1 MLNSRYCISL
11 DLGIPPIHTYIFV
24 PIGICVHCCFSFPC
38 ITQSQQNA
46 SGVTFHTRS
55 DPARSELTF
64 PVGEKQASYQVAL
77 TRAENKSY
85 LKKGTDTRP

>member
-1 MLNSRYCISL
+1 MPFRQA
-11 DLGIPPIHTYIFV
+11 PP
-24 PIGICVHCCFSFPC
+24 PSPLKPAR
-38 ITQSQQNA
+38 SQQNA